1 MTNKS
6 DLERIFPDT
15 KQVDGDHY
23 LNKKIQ
29 PFTFCRA
36 NNFNIT
42 QSNIIKYASRIYD
55 HVDGPVLQLEK
66 IIHYCELELKF
77 LRENKNES
85 SN

>member
-1 MTNKS
+1 MTHKS
-6 DLERIFPDT
+6 DLERTFPET
-15 KQVDGDHY
+15 KQIDGEHY

-42 QSNIIKYASRIYD
+42 QANIIKYASRLYD
-55 HVDGPVLQLEK
+55 HVDGPMLQLEK
-66 IIHYCELELKF
+66 IIHYCELEIRFLKD
-77 LRENKNES
+77 NKDEP